1 VLRRHRRHVDDDQPA
16 AQRLHRSGALT
27 MATMRIG
34 RTVTPVLFGVML
46 ALLYIFL
53 FAPVLYLAYT
63 SFARNTTWPFPWDPN
78 IDAYL
83 SLLHLR
89 AYHDALWNSLAIGL
103 FAALLATTLS
113 AMGSIAVL
121 KYGHKWR
128 GAFSIIMI
136 SPMFVAELLIGIS
149 TLIFNRKVLG
159 LPGNVGSAVIA
170 NSVHG
175 MAFGFLIMMAQLVRY
190 DWRLD
195 DAAQVFGANP
205 WRTFWHVSLPNIW
218 PAVLGAFVITFLLAF
233 NDLEISFY
241 NLGAVPTL
249 PSLAWGSLRYGL
261 EPELFALAAVVNFTV
276 FLAFVVIYILMR
288 LGIVRFGYRGI

>member
-1 VLRRHRRHVDDDQPA
+1 VDDDQPA
-16 AQRLHRSGALT
+16 PQRLHRGGALT
-27 MATMRIG
+27 MATMRLG
-34 RTVTPVLFGVML
+34 RTLTPVTLAFML
-46 ALLYIFL
+46 ALLYVFL
-53 FAPVLYLAYT
+53 FAPVLYLVYT
-63 SFARNTTWPFPWDPN
+63 SFAGNTTWPFPWEPN
-78 IDAYL
+78 LGAYVKL
-83 SLLHLR
+83 FHVR
-89 AYHDALWNSLAIGL
+89 AYHEALWNSLGIGL
-103 FAALLATTLS
+103 GTAMFSMILS
-113 AMGSIAVL
+113 SMGSIAVL
-121 KYGHKWR
+121 KYRHRWR

-170 NSVHG
+170 NTVHG

-205 WRTFWHVSLPNIW
+205 WRTFWHVTAPNIW
-218 PAVLGAFVITFLLAF
+218 PAMLGAFVITFLLAF

-261 EPELFALAAVVNFTV
+261 EPELFALAAIVNGVV
-276 FLAFVVIYILMR
+276 FLAFVIIYVLMR